1 MFVSRH
7 TFQARRAVLGAS
19 IVLLGLSSALLGTKE
34 SLAQGMKDMRG
45 MESSKQMAPATA
57 KGTGTVMALNTTDHK
72 VTLDHGPIP
81 AIKWPSM
88 KMEFAV
94 APSVDLSKVK
104 TGDKIDFTLSGSGGS
119 YTVESIAPSK

>member
-19 IVLLGLSSALLGTKE
+19 ILLLGFGTALLRTE
-34 SLAQGMKDMRG
+34 EALAQGMKDMRG
-45 MESSKQMAPATA
+45 MESSKQMAPTTA
-57 KGTGTVMALNTTDHK
+57 KATGTVMALNATDHK
-72 VTLDHGPIP
+72 MTLDHGPIP

-104 TGDKIDFTLSGSGGS
+104 TGDRVDFTLSGSGGS
-119 YTVESIAPSK
+119 YTVESIAPAK

>member
-7 TFQARRAVLGAS
+7 AFHARRAVLDAS
-19 IVLLGLSSALLGTKE
+19 TLLLGLGTALLATDE

-45 MESSKQMAPATA
+45 MESSKQMAPTTA
-57 KGTGTVMALNTTDHK
+57 KGTGTVTALNAANHK

-88 KMEFAV
+88 KMEFVV
-94 APSVDLSKVK
+94 APSIDLSKVK
-104 TGDKIDFTLSGSGGS
+104 TGDKIEFTLSGSGGS
-119 YTVESIAPSK
+119 YTVESIAPAK

>member
-7 TFQARRAVLGAS
+7 AFQTRRAVLGAL
-19 IVLLGLSSALLGTKE
+19 ILLLGLATALLRTDA

-45 MESSKQMAPATA
+45 MESSKQMAPTTA
-57 KGTGTVMALNTTDHK
+57 KGTGTVMALNAADHK

-94 APSVDLSKVK
+94 APLVDLSKVK
-104 TGDKIDFTLSGSGGS
+104 TGDKIEFTLSGSGGS
-119 YTVESIAPSK
+119 YTVESIAPAK

>member
-7 TFQARRAVLGAS
+7 TLETRRAVLGAS
-19 IVLLGLSSALLGTKE
+19 ALLLGLGTALLGADE
-34 SLAQGMKDMRG
+34 ALAQGMKDMRG
-45 MESSKQMAPATA
+45 METSKQMTPTTA
-57 KGTGTVMALNTTDHK
+57 KGTGTVTALNAADRK

-94 APSVDLSKVK
+94 APSIDLSKVK
-104 TGDKIDFTLSGSGGS
+104 TGDKVDFTLSGSGGS
-119 YTVESIAPSK
+119 YTVESIAAAK

>member
-7 TFQARRAVLGAS
+7 AFHARRVMLGAS
-19 IVLLGLSSALLGTKE
+19 ILLLGFGTALLRADE

-45 MESSKQMAPATA
+45 MESSKQMASATA
-57 KGTGTVMALNTTDHK
+57 KGTGTVMALNAADHK

-94 APSVDLSKVK
+94 APSVDLSKVQ

-119 YTVESIAPSK
+119 YTVDSITPAK

>member
-7 TFQARRAVLGAS
+7 IFQARHEVLGAL
-19 IVLLGLSSALLGTKE
+19 ILLLGLGTALLATDE

-45 MESSKQMAPATA
+45 MESSKQMAPTTA
-57 KGTGTVMALNTTDHK
+57 KGTGTVMALNAADHK

-104 TGDKIDFTLSGSGGS
+104 TGDKINFTLSGSGGS
-119 YTVESIAPSK
+119 YTVESITPAK